1 MIKSIDSPD
10 SVIEMPYLGVKPVHA
25 FIPGGTAGDEWDSSQ
40 PTFSS
45 YLNLFQPRPEGKLSP
60 PYRHVPTNFW
70 NVPLGLAFSN
80 GKWQT
85 FVGWRGSHSRRY
97 FRRGPISFGQQS
109 ITLRQ
114 CDQIRWNW
122 NILYFGTFLS
132 TLVIQNRQPAVKS
145 KFFGP
150 VTRHLCLT
158 QLIHVTDL
166 QEFCRCPRCEKI

>member
-1 MIKSIDSPD
+1 
-10 SVIEMPYLGVKPVHA
+10 MPYLGVKSVHA
-25 FIPGGTAGDEWDSSQ
+25 FIPDGTEGDGWDSSQ

-45 YLNLFQPRPEGKLSP
+45 YLNHFNQGGKLSP
-60 PYRHVPTNFW
+60 PYRHVPTNFG
-70 NVPLGLAFSN
+70 NVPLGLFFSS

-114 CDQIRWNW
+114 CNQIRWNW
-122 NILYFGTFLS
+122 NIIYFGTFLS
-132 TLVIQNRQPAVKS
+132 TLVIQNRLSAVKS